1 MKRRLAASVVAGLVA
16 VAMLWLCGTADAAI
30 PPGYTIT
37 DIGFLGNGWGH
48 QFGINEA
55 GQVVS
60 KAYFEHGQEHAF
72 VWADSNG
79 NGRTDPGEM
88 RDLGT
93 LGGMESNAMG
103 VNNSGQ
109 VVGGSNIPGEP
120 GARAFLWENGAMINL
135 GTLGGP
141 ESGASCINDSGQV
154 AGMSYPASA
163 NFHAFLWADG
173 NGNGLSDPGEMKDL
187 GTPLGYNHSRA
198 GCINNSG
205 QVGVY
210 ACVDDATTVPWRA
223 FLWTDGNG
231 NGQSDPGEMQDLG
244 ALGGTSSIPR
254 GMNDSGQVV
263 GGATTGTEGEGHAFL
278 WEHGV
283 MTDLGTLGGTD
294 SYGWDINGL
303 GQAVGWAHTPTEQH
317 AFVWENG
324 TMTDLNGLIT
334 SGSGWVLQE
343 AAGINDS
350 GQITGMGVYEGQ
362 GNHAFLLTPIPEPS
376 GILALGSGFLAL
388 AGIIRRRK

>member
-1 MKRRLAASVVAGLVA
+1 MKEVFLRCVVASV
-16 VAMLWLCGTADAAI
+16 LWAATCVPSAAI

-37 DIGFLGNGWGH
+37 DVGFLGKGWGH
-48 QFGINEA
+48 EFGINEA

-88 RDLGT
+88 RDCGT
-93 LGGMESNAMG
+93 LGGVQSHASG

-109 VVGGSNIPGEP
+109 VVGGSNIPGELA
-120 GARAFLWENGAMINL
+120 ARAFLWENGAMINL

-141 ESGASCINDSGQV
+141 ESDARRINDSGQV
-154 AGMSYPASA
+154 VGMSQTSIS
-163 NFHAFLWADG
+163 NFHAFLWADS
-173 NGNGLSDPGEMKDL
+173 NRNGLSDPGEMKDL
-187 GTPLGYNHSRA
+187 GAPLGYNESRA

-210 ACVDDATTVPWRA
+210 ARLDEGPWRA

-244 ALGGTSSIPR
+244 ALGGASSTPR
-254 GMNDSGQVV
+254 GINDSGQVV
-263 GGATTGTEGEGHAFL
+263 GLATTGTGGQVHAFL
-278 WEHGV
+278 WEHGF
-283 MTDLGTLGGTD
+283 MTDLGTLGGRD
-294 SYGWDINGL
+294 SYGWDINEL

-324 TMTDLNGLIT
+324 TMTDLNGLLP

-350 GQITGMGVYEGQ
+350 GQITGMGVYDGQ
-362 GNHAFLLTPIPEPS
+362 GNHAFLLTPVPEPS
-376 GILALGSGFLAL
+376 SLLALVCGLSGLGGAL
-388 AGIIRRRK
+388 ARRRR